1 MIYIY
6 IYDTQRIVYNA
17 RNIARTHVLACAH
30 ASVRQLVEH
39 CIVDLV
45 AGGRDCTLP
54 DLLGN
59 ASAIRYC
66 YSILVRRSASPGPFG
81 VESTIARAGWSF
93 IWMYLCGLGALL
105 DAGLGRLRT
114 KTQKNIHIHM
124 PV

>member
-1 MIYIY
+1 MIY

-17 RNIARTHVLACAH
+17 RNIARTHVLAFCFMF
-30 ASVRQLVEH
+30 
-39 CIVDLV
+39 VDLV

-114 KTQKNIHIHM
+114 KTQKTYRYTCRYKKKIHNK
-124 PV
+124 